1 MKIVFPFQLSLQ
13 DHNYCAAPPPS
24 PPRSPTPPISPY
36 HSHAHMGQLAHA
48 QGSKEPAG
56 GHSLL
61 EPGDHH
67 HHGGHGGGHGHHL
80 GGGYHPHHS
89 SLTPTSPAGLAQHP
103 SVGGYPSPHYTGGP
117 IASPR
122 NRLVRS
128 IIFWNPKYFIKRD
141 KNFCLLSTSKERRR
155 IQRKYFLSNI
165 FC

>member
-1 MKIVFPFQLSLQ
+1 MLFLFQLSLQ

-67 HHGGHGGGHGHHL
+67 HHHGGHGGHHL

-122 NRLVRS
+122 NRLVGS
-128 IIFWNPKYFIKRD
+128 NIFWNPKYFIKRQKVLFVD
-141 KNFCLLSTSKERRR
+141 NMKTPM
-155 IQRKYFLSNI
+155 KYLLSNI

>member
-1 MKIVFPFQLSLQ
+1 MLFLFQLSLQ

-67 HHGGHGGGHGHHL
+67 HPHGGHGGGHGHHL

-122 NRLVRS
+122 NRLVGS
-128 IIFWNPKYFIKRD
+128 NIFWNPKYFIKRQ
-141 KNFCLLSTSKERRR
+141 KVLFVENMKTPM
-155 IQRKYFLSNI
+155 KYLLSNI

>member
-1 MKIVFPFQLSLQ
+1 MLFLFQLSLQ

-61 EPGDHH
+61 EPGDHHH

-128 IIFWNPKYFIKRD
+128 NIFLIPNISLREIKTFVCRVHPKK
-141 KNFCLLSTSKERRR
+141 KN
-155 IQRKYFLSNI
+155 QRKYFLSNI